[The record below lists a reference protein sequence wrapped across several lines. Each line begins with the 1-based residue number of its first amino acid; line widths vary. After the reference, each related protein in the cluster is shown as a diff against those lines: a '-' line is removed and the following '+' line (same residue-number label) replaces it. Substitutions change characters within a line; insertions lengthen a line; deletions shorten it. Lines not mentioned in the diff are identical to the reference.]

1 MKANKDREIK
11 ANINLTGYER
21 IKDMR
26 SKEQKKSKQVPLTE
40 AQLLNIYHLTD
51 LSQEDEEARDLFLCQ
66 SLLGQRISDMP
77 KIFKGEYV
85 VNSLESGDEV
95 ISFNVQKTGEEAV
108 LYLFP
113 IAMEIILK
121 YRNKGLK
128 FYNILSDDEKV
139 IDRAEDK
146 LNQSIK
152 RICKKAKLDSE
163 INYVEQRGKNII
175 QKKEKLYKLIH
186 THIARHT
193 FITLMCKLGV
203 PKDNVIIATAHT
215 DVKMINDVYLH
226 ETVNDKGKKLV
237 ESIRN
242 IRGSALFQLRGNSNS
257 LQGKEE
263 HSANSNFN
271 YEVMKADILAKKE
284 LEETTEKQ
292 ANNIQTLKQML
303 AIEKHE
309 EEALSSRLTDME
321 KAFKAGIDYDTFL
334 EIQAEQN
341 EIAGLADEADQIDI
355 FDNHQKP

>member
-1 MKANKDREIK
+1 
-11 ANINLTGYER
+11 
-21 IKDMR
+21 
-26 SKEQKKSKQVPLTE
+26 
-40 AQLLNIYHLTD
+40 
-51 LSQEDEEARDLFLCQ
+51 
-66 SLLGQRISDMP
+66 MP
-77 KIFKGEYV
+77 KIFKGEYIV
-85 VNSLESGDEV
+85 SSLGSGDEV

-128 FYNILSDDEKV
+128 FYNILSDDEK
-139 IDRAEDK
+139 IIKRAENK

-152 RICKKAKLDSE
+152 RICRKANLDSD
-163 INYVEQRGKNII
+163 INYTEQIGKKIVS
-175 QKKEKLYKLIH
+175 KKTKLYKLIH

-193 FITLMCKLGV
+193 FITLMCKFGV

-215 DVKMINDVYLH
+215 DEKMINDVYLH
-226 ETVNDKGKKLV
+226 ETVDDKGKRLV

-242 IRGSALFQLRGNSNS
+242 IKGSVLFQLKSTPNPIQEKSES
-257 LQGKEE
+257 
-263 HSANSNFN
+263 SANSNFN
-271 YEVMKADILAKKE
+271 YEAMKADILAKKE

-309 EEALSSRLTDME
+309 EEAQNSRLREME